1 MIVNGHA
8 TYWRRLTVH
17 TVCALTW
24 LAGWAAIGIAAGS
37 DPEMTGKT
45 PATRTQTEKAVI
57 HIYFAA
63 KDNSFLQAEERV
75 IVSHGNAVDL
85 GRRIIEALIK
95 GPRTEL
101 MRTIPAG
108 TDLRAFFL
116 TPGGAAYVDLSE
128 AVTENHP
135 GGSKLEMMTVYS
147 IVNSLILNVPEIESV
162 KILIDG
168 QEALTLAGHIDIRF
182 PFKADMLL
190 IR

>member
-1 MIVNGHA
+1 M
-8 TYWRRLTVH
+8 H
-17 TVCALTW
+17 TFCALAW
-24 LAGWAAIGIAAGS
+24 FAGWAATGIAAGS
-37 DPEMTGKT
+37 DPDTTGKT
-45 PATRTQTEKAVI
+45 PAARTQTEKAVI

-75 IVSHGNAVDL
+75 IISRGNAADL
-85 GRRIIEALIK
+85 GRRIIEALIQ

-101 MRTIPAG
+101 MQTIPAG

-116 TPGGAAYVDLSE
+116 TPGGAAYVDLTE

-162 KILIDG
+162 KILIAG
-168 QEALTLAGHIDIRF
+168 QEAQTLAGHVDIRF